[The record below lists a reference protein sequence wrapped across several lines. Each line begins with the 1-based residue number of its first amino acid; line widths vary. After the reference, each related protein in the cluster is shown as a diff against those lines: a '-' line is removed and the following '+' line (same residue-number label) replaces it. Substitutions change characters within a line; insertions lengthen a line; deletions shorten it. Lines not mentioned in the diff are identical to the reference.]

1 MSMIHNE
8 RTKLL
13 ATALNNVGVATL
25 ITGVVAP
32 TVATLYGATNVGGD
46 RLWFGWNR
54 PTLGGAV
61 NYREAQ
67 AMTDIQVYMLIAPL
81 VLLGIGAA
89 AAYWW
94 MHTPNH

>member
-46 RLWFGWNR
+46 RLWF
-54 PTLGGAV
+54 
-61 NYREAQ
+61 
-67 AMTDIQVYMLIAPL
+67 L
-81 VLLGIGAA
+81 VAGVWLLAGIGLHLVAQLIIGKLK
-89 AAYWW
+89 
-94 MHTPNH
+94 P